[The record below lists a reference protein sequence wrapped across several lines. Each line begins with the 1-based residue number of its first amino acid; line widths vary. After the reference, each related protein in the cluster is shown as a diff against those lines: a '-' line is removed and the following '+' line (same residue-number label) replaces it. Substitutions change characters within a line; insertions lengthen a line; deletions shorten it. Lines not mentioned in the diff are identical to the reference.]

1 MSIALGKYSYIN
13 EPYSTGYY
21 NDVTIQGTNKKP
33 SITIGRYTSIGKNL
47 QFCLTHHN
55 YKAVSTFPEFFGTFS
70 RGNIDIGNDVWIGM
84 NATIMDNV
92 RIGNGAVIGA
102 ASVVSKDV
110 PDYAIVVGNPARIT
124 KYRFSDDVIKRL
136 KAAAWW
142 DLEKDELYKLGIN
155 TKSLEEFL
163 TSLELYKSTK

>member
-21 NDVTIQGTNKKP
+21 NDVTIQGTTNKP

-70 RGNIDIGNDVWIGM
+70 RGNIVIGNDVWIGM

-92 RIGNGAVIGA
+92 RIGDGCVIGA
-102 ASVVSKDV
+102 GSVVSKDV
-110 PDYAIVVGNPARIT
+110 PDYAIVVGNPARVT
-124 KYRFSDDVIKRL
+124 KHRFSENIIKRL
-136 KAAAWW
+136 KAASWW
-142 DLEKDELYKLGIN
+142 DLEKDELYMLGIN
-155 TKSLEEFL
+155 TKSLDEFL
-163 TSLELYKSTK
+163 TSLEIYKSTK